1 MAGRVLV
8 RGLTNK
14 KRGIMRIKPLLAL
27 LVAALGTQ
35 AAASAENYHW
45 DVVAMGGGGYVS
57 GIVPSKSERGIIYAR
72 TDVGGAYRWDAAN
85 TRWIALTD
93 WVSEADNGLM
103 GVDSL
108 AVDPHNAAKVY
119 LMSGT
124 AYSSGGKSVILRSK
138 DYGKTFAQTEVTN
151 LFHIHGNGMGRGN
164 GEKLQVD
171 PGNGDVLYA
180 GSRDNGLFRST
191 DAGASWSRLDG
202 LDLTTTPNGN
212 GISFVLLDPTSVDQG
227 MAQRMFIGVS
237 RFDSVGANLYFSY
250 DAGQT
255 FIPVEGG
262 PTGLMPQRAVMSP
275 DGMLYVTYADGAG
288 PHGAD
293 GEPMSRGQ
301 VWEYDAAGG
310 NWTNITPSE
319 YEHPYAGITMDPANP
334 KHLALSTTNTYWNQG
349 VGYGDQ
355 IFTTTDAG
363 RHWTNVVQR
372 GFQIDPMGV
381 SYVAGSS
388 IHWAG
393 SLEFDPFN
401 TKTVWV
407 SSGNGIFRTTNIDAQ
422 TGVWG
427 FMVKGVEE
435 TGAYDIQSVPNG
447 PLVTVI
453 GDYDGFTQTDPS
465 QYGVRH
471 SPSMGTTTGL
481 AIAAQDSRYM
491 ARVGGSL
498 YTSSDGGASW
508 AQTPVFNGTQGNVAL
523 SANGLVLLH
532 SPGDGST
539 TTYRSTNSGASWT
552 PVSGLAVAYARAVA
566 DPVNT
571 NKFYAYD
578 PSGKM
583 MASSDG
589 GVSFVLKGSLPSSGS
604 NVIRVAPGHE
614 GDIWVCLN
622 SRGLTRSTD
631 GGATFTKVATVNQCT
646 GMGFG
651 KAAPDSNYPT
661 VYMFG
666 TVGSVTGLMRS
677 TDAGATWVRLNDDA
691 HQYGGNAA
699 SHIVTGDM
707 NIYGQVYMSTGGR
720 GVAYAKPMA
729 QGEVVATPVTAGPP
743 AHNGPPNECRY
754 DITASWPGGYIANV
768 TIKNNGTDPIN
779 GWTLNWTYKDNS
791 TVQSL
796 WNANLTGNSPSYSA
810 SDVGWNAYI
819 APGNSASFGMVVA
832 GSDIPTLTGDACN

>member
-1 MAGRVLV
+1 M
-8 RGLTNK
+8 
-14 KRGIMRIKPLLAL
+14 KPLLAL
-27 LVAALGTQ
+27 LVSAFGMQSAAM
-35 AAASAENYHW
+35 AENYHW
-45 DVVAMGGGGYVS
+45 DTVAMGGGGYVS
-57 GIVPSKSERGIIYAR
+57 GLVPSKTERGILYAR
-72 TDVGGAYRWDAAN
+72 TDVGGAYRWDAAH
-85 TRWIALTD
+85 TRWIALND
-93 WVSEADNGLM
+93 WVGTADTGLM
-103 GVDSL
+103 GAESL

-119 LMSGT
+119 IMAGT
-124 AYSSGGKSVILRSK
+124 SYLSGGKSVILRSN
-138 DYGKTFAQTEVTN
+138 DYGKTFARTEVTSQ
-151 LFHIHGNGMGRGN
+151 FHIHGNGMGRGN

-202 LDLTTTPNGN
+202 LDVTTTPNQN

-227 MAQRMFIGVS
+227 MAQRMFVGVS
-237 RFDSVGANLYFSY
+237 RFDSVGPNLYFSY

-255 FIPVEGG
+255 FVPVEGG
-262 PTGLMPQRAVMSP
+262 PAGLMPQRAVLSP
-275 DGMLYVTYADGAG
+275 DGMLYITYANGGG

-293 GEPMSRGQ
+293 GEPMSTGQ

-319 YEHPYAGITMDPANP
+319 YDHPYAGITIDPANP
-334 KHLALSTTNTYWNQG
+334 KHLALSTTNTYWSQG
-349 VGYGDQ
+349 KSYGDQ

-381 SYVAGSS
+381 PYAADTS

-393 SLEFDPFN
+393 SLEFDPFD

-422 TGVWG
+422 TGTWG
-427 FMVKGVEE
+427 FAVKGVEE

-453 GDYDGFTQTDPS
+453 GDYDGFIQADPS

-471 SPSMGTTTGL
+471 SPSMGSTTGL

-491 ARVGGSL
+491 ARIGNAL
-498 YTSSDGGASW
+498 YTSGDGGATWSK
-508 AQTPVFNGTQGNVAL
+508 APSLNNSRGTVAL

-532 SPGDGST
+532 SPENST
-539 TTYRSTNSGASWT
+539 TTYRSTNNGASWT
-552 PVSGLAVAYARAVA
+552 PVTDLAINNARVVA
-566 DPVNT
+566 DPVNV

-578 PSGKM
+578 TGGKL
-583 MASSDG
+583 MASTDG
-589 GVSFVLKGSLPSSGS
+589 GVSFALKGTLPASGS
-604 NVIRVAPGHE
+604 DVIRVAPGHE

-631 GGATFTKVATVNQCT
+631 GGATFTKIGTVNECSAV
-646 GMGFG
+646 GFG

-666 TVGSVTGLMRS
+666 TVGSVNGMMRS

-691 HQYGGNAA
+691 HQYGGSSA
-699 SHIVTGDM
+699 SRIVTGDM
-707 NIYGQVYMSTGGR
+707 NIYGKVYFSTNGR
-720 GVAYAKPMA
+720 GVAYGQSTAL
-729 QGEVVATPVTAGPP
+729 GEVVATPVTAAPP
-743 AHNGPPNECRY
+743 VHAGPPNECRY
-754 DITASWPGGYIANV
+754 DVGASWQGGYIANIS
-768 TIKNNGTDPIN
+768 IKNNGTQPIN
-779 GWTLNWTYKDNS
+779 GWTVNWTYSDNS
-791 TVQSL
+791 VVQSL

-819 APGNSASFGMVVA
+819 APGATASFGFVVA
-832 GSDIPTLTGDACN
+832 GAAIPTVTGDVCN